1 MAKTRKFVAY
11 RRLERPY
18 TRKSKYRAK
27 SFVRSTPVCK
37 IVRHVMGNPKR
48 DDFTHKLLLR
58 SKETLQIRD
67 ISLEAARL
75 TSNRYMEKNVGKPNY
90 KYMFRVYP
98 HHHLRENPL
107 AAGAGADRM
116 STGMKMSFG
125 KVIGI
130 AARIKEDQ
138 PIFELNVNK
147 QHVKAAKEALR
158 RAGCKLPKSC
168 YVEIIDTTKV
178 SKPIVKKEEVKKE
191 EINEEPQK
199 EEVPQVEA

>member
-1 MAKTRKFVAY
+1 MAKLRKFVAY

-27 SFVRSTPVCK
+27 SYVRSTPVCK
-37 IVRHVMGNPKR
+37 IVRHMMGNPQKN
-48 DDFTHKLLLR
+48 DFRYKLLLR

-67 ISLEAARL
+67 VSLEAARL
-75 TSNRYMEKNVGKPNY
+75 VSNRHLEKVVGKQNF
-90 KYMFRVYP
+90 KYSFRVYP

-130 AARIKEDQ
+130 AARIKKNQ

-147 QHVKAAKEALR
+147 EHLNDAKEALR
-158 RAGCKLPKSC
+158 RASCKLPKTCS
-168 YVEIIDTTKV
+168 VEIIDM
-178 SKPIVKKEEVKKE
+178 
-191 EINEEPQK
+191 QK
-199 EEVPQVEA
+199 QA